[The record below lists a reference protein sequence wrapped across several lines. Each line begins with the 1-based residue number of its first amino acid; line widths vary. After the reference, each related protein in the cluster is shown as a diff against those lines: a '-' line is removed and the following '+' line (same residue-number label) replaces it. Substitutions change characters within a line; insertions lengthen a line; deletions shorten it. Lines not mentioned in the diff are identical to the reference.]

1 MPNAFDVGSAR
12 VLESLGFPAIA
23 TTSAGYAASL
33 GKMDQKVTLDEVVEH
48 VSALTAAID
57 IPLSVDAENCY
68 SETDDGIREAVDRL
82 AQAGAAGFS
91 IEDYRPTEGI
101 YPLDVAVSRVAAAV
115 ETARGHGLTVT
126 ARAENY
132 LYDID
137 DLDDTIRR
145 LVAFREAGA
154 DVVYAPRLTDPEAFR
169 RIVEEAGA
177 PVNGLLVPTGPTV
190 AELTELGVRRI
201 SVRAMYTFVAYGAF
215 AAAAREL
222 LESGTMAS
230 AAGALTHED
239 RLLAFG

>member
-23 TTSAGYAASL
+23 TTSAGFAASL
-33 GKMDQKVTLDEVVEH
+33 GKMDQTVTLDEVVEH

-57 IPLSVDAENCY
+57 IPLNVDAENLY

-82 AQAGAAGFS
+82 AEAGAAGFS
-91 IEDYRPTEGI
+91 IEDYSPTSGI
-101 YPLDVAVSRVAAAV
+101 YSLDVAVSRVTTAV
-115 ETARGHGLTVT
+115 EAARGHGLTLT

-145 LVAFREAGA
+145 LAAFREAGA
-154 DVVYAPRLTDPEAFR
+154 DVVYAPRLTDPKAFR
-169 RIVEEAGA
+169 RIVEETGA

-190 AELTELGVRRI
+190 TELTELGVRRI
-201 SVRAMYTFVAYGAF
+201 SVGGMYTWVAYGAF

-222 LESGTMAS
+222 LESGTMDA
-230 AAGALTHED
+230 AAGALPHED
-239 RLLAFG
+239 RLKAFE